1 MKKLTAAQTKSI
13 TNAKDQ
19 VKAAAN
25 VMIETPLELIK
36 CILLKHETA
45 VIEVMKELHDEKM
58 RLQQQ
63 RDELKKD
70 AERYQ
75 WLRDYSGGPPGALTV
90 RGEWNGYLGDFVQVR
105 ADALDTAIDAAIAKV
120 KP

>member
-1 MKKLTAAQTKSI
+1 MKELTAAQTKSI
-13 TNAKDQ
+13 INAKDR

-63 RDELKKD
+63 RDELLEALESLEKD
-70 AERYQ
+70 NHTYQTRPCPTCRKITSTLGRPFGCNAKER
-75 WLRDYSGGPPGALTV
+75 
-90 RGEWNGYLGDFVQVR
+90 N
-105 ADALDTAIDAAIAKV
+105 AAIAKV
-120 KP
+120 KGE

>member
-1 MKKLTAAQTKSI
+1 MKKLTAAQTKPI

-63 RDELKKD
+63 RDELVAALKLWKLASDNAEESELDDMACYCVPMPLFCD
-70 AERYQ
+70 ADEATEAA
-75 WLRDYSGGPPGALTV
+75 LAKLGADKTGG
-90 RGEWNGYLGDFVQVR
+90 E
-105 ADALDTAIDAAIAKV
+105 
-120 KP
+120 

>member
-1 MKKLTAAQTKSI
+1 MKKLTAAQAKAI

-19 VKAAAN
+19 VNAAAT

-45 VIEVMKELHDEKM
+45 VIEVMKELHEEKM
-58 RLQQQ
+58 ELKQQ
-63 RDELKKD
+63 RNELL
-70 AERYQ
+70 A
-75 WLRDYSGGPPGALTV
+75 ALETV
-90 RGEWNGYLGDFVQVR
+90 TTWHGESRF
-105 ADALDTAIDAAIAKV
+105 DALIDRM

>member
-63 RDELKKD
+63 RDELLT
-70 AERYQ
+70 ALEELQLRYTT
-75 WLRDYSGGPPGALTV
+75 LFNLYAPTHYHPSSNYTSDLDLALATSNAALAKLGADK
-90 RGEWNGYLGDFVQVR
+90 GE
-105 ADALDTAIDAAIAKV
+105 K
-120 KP
+120 

>member
-63 RDELKKD
+63 RDELLAALELLPSIKIS
-70 AERYQ
+70 EQPEWEMSENNGTIWHLFLTRYC
-75 WLRDYSGGPPGALTV
+75 
-90 RGEWNGYLGDFVQVR
+90 E
-105 ADALDTAIDAAIAKV
+105 AAITKV
-120 KP
+120 KGE

>member
-1 MKKLTAAQTKSI
+1 MKKLPAAQTKSI

-45 VIEVMKELHDEKM
+45 VIEVMKELHDEKI

-63 RDELKKD
+63 RDDLLAAINKFLSDNNLEGFGCACEPNRLC
-70 AERYQ
+70 
-75 WLRDYSGGPPGALTV
+75 GPCSEAKRQAPL
-90 RGEWNGYLGDFVQVR
+90 Y
-105 ADALDTAIDAAIAKV
+105 AAIAKV

>member
-63 RDELKKD
+63 RDELLALVPQRTAGGFVAFGKYY
-70 AERYQ
+70 AEQ
-75 WLRDYSGGPPGALTV
+75 ELVFAPPNDTMAKFK
-90 RGEWNGYLGDFVQVR
+90 RKYLDQCE
-105 ADALDTAIDAAIAKV
+105 AAIAKV
-120 KP
+120 KGE

>member
-1 MKKLTAAQTKSI
+1 MKELTAAQTKSI

-63 RDELKKD
+63 REEL
-70 AERYQ
+70 
-75 WLRDYSGGPPGALTV
+75 LVALL
-90 RGEWNGYLGDFVQVR
+90 EISQV
-105 ADALDTAIDAAIAKV
+105 ACSLSPEQKIANSAIARV
-120 KP
+120 KGE

>member
-19 VKAAAN
+19 VSAAAN

-45 VIEVMKELHDEKM
+45 VIEVMKELHEEKM
-58 RLQQQ
+58 RLQQVCRDAYEVWAGSEGIPEPQ
-63 RDELKKD
+63 TAAEAYLLSLVEKMRDEVK
-70 AERYQ
+70 
-75 WLRDYSGGPPGALTV
+75 
-90 RGEWNGYLGDFVQVR
+90 RGL
-105 ADALDTAIDAAIAKV
+105 
-120 KP
+120 

>member
-45 VIEVMKELHDEKM
+45 VIEVMKELHDENM

-63 RDELKKD
+63 RDELLT
-70 AERYQ
+70 ALERICEADSDIGM
-75 WLRDYSGGPPGALTV
+75 WGIASETLT
-90 RGEWNGYLGDFVQVR
+90 N
-105 ADALDTAIDAAIAKV
+105 V
-120 KP
+120 KEQK

>member
-63 RDELKKD
+63 RDELV
-70 AERYQ
+70 A
-75 WLRDYSGGPPGALTV
+75 AAIA
-90 RGEWNGYLGDFVQVR
+90 VR
-105 ADALDTAIDAAIAKV
+105 ADLVRRAEFDSEDGGAVLNISNGVLMQLDAAIAKV
-120 KP
+120 KGE